1 MHVGCFRGYPGSIPV
16 EVWRDDGTPHAAS
29 KTFEMTYLERP
40 YPEFLPRFD
49 QAYREAHR
57 RFRADVD
64 HGRDFAVTQNEV
76 LDAQVFVE
84 GAHRSAEND
93 GARYRLE
100 RAEGIADYRTACVR
114 NGLLDG

>member
-1 MHVGCFRGYPGSIPV
+1 S
-16 EVWRDDGTPHAAS
+16 
-29 KTFEMTYLERP
+29 LERP

-57 RFRADVD
+57 RFREAIDT
-64 HGRDFAVTQNEV
+64 GRGFAVTQNEV

-84 GAHRSAEND
+84 GAHRSAQHD

-100 RAEGIADYRTACVR
+100 RADDIAAYRAACIR